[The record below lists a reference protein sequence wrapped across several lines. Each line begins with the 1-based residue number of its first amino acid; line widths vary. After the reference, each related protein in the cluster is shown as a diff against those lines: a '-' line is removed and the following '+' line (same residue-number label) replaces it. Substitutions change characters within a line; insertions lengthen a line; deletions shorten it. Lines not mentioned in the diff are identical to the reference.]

1 MARTRDDETPDRP
14 RDDETPDRSQGDENP
29 GGLQG
34 EETAARP
41 QHHDQAADATEHT
54 GPDSPTDGQQEP
66 DWPWFLPAPEEE
78 RAGWS
83 AEDSAVTEDPAAF
96 AVQHVEVTLVAR
108 AIALLDLVG
117 EGREI
122 TDSGALVLADVRIL
136 VQRWELPMGAEQP
149 ESMWDVPELVGAWT
163 ALTAGGW
170 IEVTGDS
177 ARPGEGASPYVPA
190 EKDPDAFIQFA
201 RALMGILLLTLSQQ
215 KVDHGGFEGG
225 ADTFAALF
233 YVTSAEG
240 LTVPDILTGG
250 TDMPGVPR
258 GADGGPDLDQA
269 LRLMYTISD
278 LTRLSAYGL
287 IRRDSEHAVPDTHY
301 WANLAVMAVVASTAD
316 LLFRGP
322 DQE

>member
-1 MARTRDDETPDRP
+1 MSTGLALGPDRERGARSSPGMTAPRPTRHHGRMARTRDDETPDRA
-14 RDDETPDRSQGDENP
+14 ENDR
-29 GGLQG
+29 
-34 EETAARP
+34 
-41 QHHDQAADATEHT
+41 
-54 GPDSPTDGQQEP
+54 QEP

-83 AEDSAVTEDPAAF
+83 AEDSAVTEDPGAF
-96 AVQHVEVTLVAR
+96 AVQHAEVALVAR
-108 AIALLDLVG
+108 AVALLDVVG
-117 EGREI
+117 EGRGT
-122 TDSGALVLADVRIL
+122 TDSGALVLADVRTL
-136 VQRWELPMGAEQP
+136 VQRWELPTGAEP
-149 ESMWDVPELVGAWT
+149 PDSMWDVPELVGPWT

-190 EKDPDAFIQFA
+190 EQDPDAFIQFA

-215 KVDHGGFEGG
+215 KVDHAGFEGG

-287 IRRDSEHAVPDTHY
+287 IRRDSERAAPDTHY
-301 WANLAVMAVVASTAD
+301 RANLAVMAVVASTAD
-316 LLFRGP
+316 LLFHGP
-322 DQE
+322 DEG